1 MAMYVFQELAPK
13 VFYFTYCLQEIGK
26 YIEYIEDSENNPLIN
41 SNLISKWKDEQYG
54 SIKTFSSDFTNEKER
69 VDVRSTFLI
78 NNLKATMHHCFTQYR
93 LFNNIED
100 QVNLNKSF
108 SIIKYFEGNKEKEE
122 PFGKYTA
129 KMYIN
134 SSYEGGEVILPGKQ
148 PLKPEAGSL
157 IIYPSGLNIDSTEVN
172 GNSKY
177 VGIGHWV

>member
-13 VFYFTYCLQEIGK
+13 VFYFTYCLQEIGN
-26 YIEYIEDSENNPLIN
+26 YVGFIEDSENGSVNN
-41 SNLISKWKDEQYG
+41 NLISKWENKEYG
-54 SIKTFSSDFTNEKER
+54 SIKTFSSDFTNESER

-78 NNLKATMHHCFTQYR
+78 NNLKATMHYCFTQYR

-108 SIIKYFEGNKEKEE
+108 SVVKYFEGNKEKEE

-129 KMYIN
+129 KLYIN
-134 SSYEGGEVILPGKQ
+134 SSYEGGEFLIPGRQ

-157 IIYPSGLNIDSTEVN
+157 IIYPSNLNVDSTEVK

-177 VGIGHWV
+177 VGVGHWV